1 MRRYVISQNA
11 SRIWNLLNDVY
22 VEKADIIK
30 FRLEINESDLYTAL
44 GWLARDKNIF
54 ITKIDDDLYIS
65 NKQQIDKCLYF
76 IRS

>member
-11 SRIWNLLNDVY
+11 NKIWNLLNEVY
-22 VEKADIIK
+22 VEKAEIIK
-30 FRLEINESDLYTAL
+30 FKLDINESDLYTAL

-54 ITKIDDDLYIS
+54 ITKFDEDIYIS
-65 NKQQIDKCLYF
+65 NKQRIDKCLFY